1 MNFRYKH
8 DMRLSTLMRFLSF
21 ETDLLLPG
29 SNIHN
34 HKFVSSFSR
43 QHGHSSDWEKYLNT
57 KRRGLEYIKKE
68 MCHDFI
74 IYTEV
79 SSMFIGFLFMSLS
92 MEPDV
97 VLSLT
102 TPAEGKWAL
111 LFSTL
116 FGNDFA
122 PINWLKFF
130 KVMGCLLSA
139 EDRQHYD
146 MESGIRKRN
155 HGNGNRNG
163 NGIRK
168 ERFQAINLKKYI
180 LAMTIK

>member
-57 KRRGLEYIKKE
+57 KRRGLEYIKKG

-92 MEPDV
+92 IEPDV

-102 TPAEGKWAL
+102 TPAEGK
-111 LFSTL
+111 
-116 FGNDFA
+116 
-122 PINWLKFF
+122 
-130 KVMGCLLSA
+130 
-139 EDRQHYD
+139 
-146 MESGIRKRN
+146 
-155 HGNGNRNG
+155 
-163 NGIRK
+163 
-168 ERFQAINLKKYI
+168 
-180 LAMTIK
+180 

>member
-57 KRRGLEYIKKE
+57 KRRGLEYIKKG

-92 MEPDV
+92 IEPDV

-130 KVMGCLLSA
+130 KVMGCLLCA

-168 ERFQAINLKKYI
+168 ERFQPINLKKYI